1 MLFRSVLSGIPSV
14 KGFDRILNMVDLFS
28 GYSVPVALRNDMS
41 STVAEAIETNIIKI
55 FGVPEKISSDNAP
68 NLSGPEVRRLLKF
81 YNIKH
86 ALTTPYRPLSH
97 SNVEISN
104 RYITQ
109 LLRILT
115 EQFSC
120 DWLNVLP
127 ISTVMIN
134 NVPRDGLAGF
144 SPLDRKSTRLNSS
157 HSSVSRMPSSA

>member
-1 MLFRSVLSGIPSV
+1 MLFRSGQFGEPLKASKPCQVWQIDVLSGIPSG

-120 DWLNVLP
+120 D
-127 ISTVMIN
+127 
-134 NVPRDGLAGF
+134 
-144 SPLDRKSTRLNSS
+144 
-157 HSSVSRMPSSA
+157 